1 MQSEILRI
9 KDIMRVTGLS
19 RTSIW
24 RYIKTGS
31 FPQPVALGG
40 PGSRAVGWYA
50 CEVQHYLDSRPR
62 KTGEVGKPQ
71 AA

>member
-1 MQSEILRI
+1 MQPEILRI
-9 KDIMRVTGLS
+9 RDIIRVTGLS

-31 FPQPVALGG
+31 FPKPISLGV
-40 PGSRAVGWYA
+40 PGSRCVGWYA
-50 CEVQHYLDSRPR
+50 REVQEYLDSRPR
-62 KTGEVGKPQ
+62 KTGEVGKSQ